1 MVRGHDHVEERYLF
15 YPAYKAF
22 PILTTVGLSRR
33 LSREFVGT
41 FERVPTVAMYTKD
54 SLPQIFRLKIPSDL
68 VREIYPETLDAEI
81 DGFQ

>member
-1 MVRGHDHVEERYLF
+1 
-15 YPAYKAF
+15 
-22 PILTTVGLSRR
+22 
-33 LSREFVGT
+33 
-41 FERVPTVAMYTKD
+41 MYTKD